1 MKLFNHCAIS
11 FVRSFTMHVMLCY
24 VMYYYHYHYD
34 PLYSDGKLVR
44 MYWGDEEDGVKFMI
58 WNCNGLSTDK
68 TEIVDF
74 TNKLLQDDVNVLLES
89 WTWWTLRVWHACLH
103 NIYNF
108 FRKFRN
114 INLDQEK
121 QRRYSF
127 VYKGWLKK
135 MEYQLLRT
143 ILILSFG
150 WTLITY
156 FSIWK
161 MMYSYVRAVFMWSD
175 EPRAARVYGIDL
187 FNVLEK
193 WYIKFTDNLSKM
205 Q

>member
-1 MKLFNHCAIS
+1 
-11 FVRSFTMHVMLCY
+11 MLYY
-24 VMYYYHYHYD
+24 VIYYYHYHYD
-34 PLYSDGKLVR
+34 ILYSDDKSVM

-74 TNKLLQDDVNVLLES
+74 RNKLLQDDVNVLLES
-89 WTWWTLRVWHACLH
+89 WTWLTLRVWHACLH

-135 MEYQLLRT
+135 MESQLLRT

-161 MMYSYVRAVFMWSD
+161 MMYSYVRAVYMWSY
-175 EPRAARVYGIDL
+175 EPPAARVYVIDL